1 MGWYEEMIE
10 EIRESELPL
19 RIFQGSCDFYLAWE
33 QLAAQRRTAVARANR
48 VYASV
53 QASAACASMALELAL
68 KCRISLEGKKPR
80 REHEFHIL
88 FEQLDPATQ
97 DDIASRVHLDG
108 KRTNTADLIDALKR
122 CEGTFVTWRYVH
134 EHENADFYEGW
145 ISEVTRA
152 LHRSMLEA
160 NPDFW
165 LWPGIDGA
173 TRAAPLDANGALEIV
188 KRAVSECFRE
198 APPLPESVHE
208 RTITHRL
215 AIYLENEV
223 RQLDARIL
231 GVEPREVFADCE
243 YNRDGPECSKKLFVL
258 AEISRSGKPRH
269 VFPDIIV
276 HKRGEDG
283 PNLIVIEA
291 KKRSDASR
299 RSIARDEARLRLYVE
314 EFDYDYAFFVL
325 FDGNAGEV
333 FPVRTGGD
341 STLADECGFRSV
353 ARQPRARR
361 RVGKNPITRN
371 DR

>member
-1 MGWYEEMIE
+1 MGWYEDFME
-10 EIRESELPL
+10 EVRELELPG

-33 QLAAQRRTAVARANR
+33 QLAAQRRTAAVRANR
-48 VYASV
+48 VYGSV

-68 KCRISLEGKKPR
+68 KCRITLEGKKPR
-80 REHEFHIL
+80 REHEFHLL

-97 DDIASRVHLDG
+97 DDIASRVLLDG
-108 KRTNTADLIDALKR
+108 RRTTTAGVLDALKR
-122 CEGTFVTWRYVH
+122 CEGTFVTWRYAH
-134 EHENADFYEGW
+134 EHDEADFYEPY

-173 TRAAPLDANGALEIV
+173 TRAAPLDSGGALELV
-188 KRAVSECFRE
+188 KRAVAECFRE
-198 APPLPESVHE
+198 APTLPESVHE

-215 AIYLENEV
+215 AIHLENEV
-223 RQLDARIL
+223 RQLDARML
-231 GVEPREVFADCE
+231 GAEPREIFADCE
-243 YNRDGPECSKKLFVL
+243 YNRDGPERSKELVGL
-258 AEISRSGKPRH
+258 AEISRSGKPKH

-299 RSIARDEARLRLYVE
+299 KSITRDEKRLRLYVE
-314 EFDYDYAFFVL
+314 EFEYHYAFFVL
-325 FDGNAGEV
+325 FDGNAGQV
-333 FPVRTGGD
+333 FPVTAGGD
-341 STLADECGFRSV
+341 AKLADECGFR
-353 ARQPRARR
+353 
-361 RVGKNPITRN
+361 
-371 DR
+371 